1 MTLEDMIRSDKPFVT
16 PQDVADVLQ
25 CSAQIIRI
33 QARDNPEAL
42 GFPVIRVGNRT
53 KIPRKAFV
61 QFMGERDVEP

>member
-1 MTLEDMIRSDKPFVT
+1 MTLEDMIRSEKPFVT
-16 PQDVADVLQ
+16 PQDVADVLK

-61 QFMGERDVEP
+61 QFMGEMDVEP

>member
-1 MTLEDMIRSDKPFVT
+1 MTLEDIIRSDKPCIT
-16 PQDVADVLQ
+16 PQDAADVLQ
-25 CSAQIIRI
+25 CSAQLIRI

-61 QFMGERDVEP
+61 RFMGESE

>member
-1 MTLEDMIRSDKPFVT
+1 MTLEDIIRSDKPFIT
-16 PQDVADVLQ
+16 PQDAADVLQ
-25 CSAQIIRI
+25 CSAQLIRI

-61 QFMGERDVEP
+61 RFMGENE

>member
-1 MTLEDMIRSDKPFVT
+1 MTLEDMIRSEKPFIT

-42 GFPVIRVGNRT
+42 GFPVIRIGART
-53 KIPRKAFV
+53 KIPTKACI
-61 QFMGERDVEP
+61 QFMGEREELS

>member
-1 MTLEDMIRSDKPFVT
+1 MTLEDMIRSEKPFVT
-16 PQDVADVLQ
+16 PQDVADVLH

-53 KIPRKAFV
+53 KIP
-61 QFMGERDVEP
+61 

>member
-1 MTLEDMIRSDKPFVT
+1 MTLEDIIRSDKPFIT
-16 PQDVADVLQ
+16 PQDAADVLR
-25 CSAQIIRI
+25 CSAQLIRI

-61 QFMGERDVEP
+61 RFMGESE

>member
-1 MTLEDMIRSDKPFVT
+1 MTLEDIIRSDKPFIT
-16 PQDVADVLQ
+16 PQDAADVLQ
-25 CSAQIIRI
+25 CSAQLIRI

-61 QFMGERDVEP
+61 RFMGESE

>member
-1 MTLEDMIRSDKPFVT
+1 MTLEDIIRSNKPFIT
-16 PQDVADVLQ
+16 PQDAADVLQ
-25 CSAQIIRI
+25 CSAQLIRI

-61 QFMGERDVEP
+61 RFMGESE

>member
-1 MTLEDMIRSDKPFVT
+1 MTLEDMIRSEKPFVT

-42 GFPVIRVGNRT
+42 GFPVIRIGNRT
-53 KIPRKAFV
+53 KIPRKAFI
-61 QFMGERDVEP
+61 QFMGERVVAL

>member
-1 MTLEDMIRSDKPFVT
+1 MTLEDIIRSDKPFIT
-16 PQDVADVLQ
+16 PQDAADVLQ
-25 CSAQIIRI
+25 CSAQLIRI

-61 QFMGERDVEP
+61 RFLGESE

>member
-1 MTLEDMIRSDKPFVT
+1 MTLEDIIRSDKPFIT
-16 PQDVADVLQ
+16 PQDAADVLQ
-25 CSAQIIRI
+25 CSAQLIRI

-61 QFMGERDVEP
+61 QFMGESE

>member
-1 MTLEDMIRSDKPFVT
+1 MTLEDIIRSDKAFIT

-25 CSAQIIRI
+25 CSAQLIRI

-61 QFMGERDVEP
+61 QFIGENA

>member
-1 MTLEDMIRSDKPFVT
+1 MTLKDMIQSDKPFIT

-33 QARDNPEAL
+33 QARDNPEAF

-53 KIPRKAFV
+53 KIPRKAFIR
-61 QFMGERDVEP
+61 FMGEKEELS

>member
-1 MTLEDMIRSDKPFVT
+1 MTLEDMIRLEKPFVT

-42 GFPVIRVGNRT
+42 GFPVIRIGSRT
-53 KIPRKAFV
+53 KIPRKAFI
-61 QFMGERDVEP
+61 QFMGEKEEVS

>member
-1 MTLEDMIRSDKPFVT
+1 MTLEDMIRSEKPFVT
-16 PQDVADVLQ
+16 PQDVADVLK

-61 QFMGERDVEP
+61 QFMGEND

>member
-1 MTLEDMIRSDKPFVT
+1 MTLKDMIQSDKPFIT

-25 CSAQIIRI
+25 CSEQIIRI

-53 KIPRKAFV
+53 KIPRKAFIR
-61 QFMGERDVEP
+61 FMGEKEELS